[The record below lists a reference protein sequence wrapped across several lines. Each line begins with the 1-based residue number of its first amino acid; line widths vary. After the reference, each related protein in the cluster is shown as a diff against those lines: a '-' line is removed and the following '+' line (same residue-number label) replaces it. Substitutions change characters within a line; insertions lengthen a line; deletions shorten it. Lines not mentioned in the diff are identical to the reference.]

1 MILAILVWVYV
12 RPPTHEH
19 TYHSKFMNFGKILA
33 LTSWTVSPGLSHQ
46 ISCNCQITRN
56 LTSEQILD
64 KSVLGYGAIFGLQQD
79 TGLKGN
85 QYSLVG
91 SIAPIAQLAVSI
103 TFLCLSFLGILAAG
117 LVTRAV
123 APFNN

>member
-1 MILAILVWVYV
+1 
-12 RPPTHEH
+12 
-19 TYHSKFMNFGKILA
+19 MNFGKILA
-33 LTSWTVSPGLSHQ
+33 LTSWTVSPGLSYQ

-91 SIAPIAQLAVSI
+91 SIAPIAQLAVSMKS
-103 TFLCLSFLGILAAG
+103 LCPSFLEIYGAC
-117 LVTRAV
+117 LVTLAV
-123 APFNN
+123 APFNNKLTC